1 MADNQ
6 EEKQSKSIVNGLVRY
21 RRAMERKIK

>member
-6 EEKQSKSIVNGLVRY
+6 EEKHSKSIANGLVRY